1 MKDTEILK
9 QKNNMKFL
17 FKLLFT
23 VSILYSAEAYSWGI
37 IGHRTIAEIA
47 ENHISNKSKRKLK
60 KIIGKQN
67 LAYIANWP
75 DFVKSDTLNTYKETE
90 VWHYVNVKPNQNFT
104 EFEKSLKELSTP
116 NLYNQII
123 KQKEIIANKNSSKEE
138 KIVALK
144 FLVHLMGDLH
154 QPMHVGRAEDLGG
167 NLIQLTF
174 NRDQTNLHSLWDTKL
189 VDYQR
194 YSYKEFAK
202 VLDYKS
208 KEEIQKIQSGTLEN
222 WLYDSYTKAN
232 KIYTQTKPNGVY
244 SYDYNYKFSG
254 LLEEQLLAGG
264 LRLAKVL
271 DEILQ

>member
-1 MKDTEILK
+1 MDTEPL
-9 QKNNMKFL
+9 QKLQKITFL
-17 FKLLFT
+17 
-23 VSILYSAEAYSWGI
+23 I
-37 IGHRTIAEIA
+37 
-47 ENHISNKSKRKLK
+47 KSKRKLK

-104 EFEKSLKELSTP
+104 EFEKSLKELNMP

-174 NRDQTNLHSLWDTKL
+174 NRDQTNLHSLWDSKL

-222 WLYDSYTKAN
+222 WLYESYIKAN

-254 LLEEQLLAGG
+254 LLEEQLLTGG

>member
-90 VWHYVNVKPNQNFT
+90 VWHYVNVKSNQNFT
-104 EFEKSLKELSTP
+104 EFEKSLKEINTP

-123 KQKEIIANKNSSKEE
+123 KQKEIITNKNSSKDE
-138 KIVALK
+138 KVVALK

-202 VLDYKS
+202 L
-208 KEEIQKIQSGTLEN
+208 
-222 WLYDSYTKAN
+222 
-232 KIYTQTKPNGVY
+232 
-244 SYDYNYKFSG
+244 
-254 LLEEQLLAGG
+254 
-264 LRLAKVL
+264 
-271 DEILQ
+271 

>member
-1 MKDTEILK
+1 MEKYDLVVIGSGASGLVSAIMAMREGVKDVL
-9 QKNNMKFL
+9 
-17 FKLLFT
+17 
-23 VSILYSAEAYSWGI
+23 I
-37 IGHRTIAEIA
+37 IE
-47 ENHISNKSKRKLK
+47 
-60 KIIGKQN
+60 
-67 LAYIANWP
+67 
-75 DFVKSDTLNTYKETE
+75 KE
-90 VWHYVNVKPNQNFT
+90 
-104 EFEKSLKELSTP
+104 
-116 NLYNQII
+116 
-123 KQKEIIANKNSSKEE
+123 
-138 KIVALK
+138 
-144 FLVHLMGDLH
+144 
-154 QPMHVGRAEDLGG
+154 EDLGG

-232 KIYTQTKPNGVY
+232 RIYTQTKPNGVY

-254 LLEEQLLAGG
+254 LLEEQLLTGG

>member
-1 MKDTEILK
+1 MSLILSK
-9 QKNNMKFL
+9 VGEEVTIKKITGNAETKKFL
-17 FKLLFT
+17 NSLGF
-23 VSILYSAEAYSWGI
+23 I
-37 IGHRTIAEIA
+37 IGEGITIV
-47 ENHISNKSKRKLK
+47 S
-60 KIIGKQN
+60 
-67 LAYIANWP
+67 
-75 DFVKSDTLNTYKETE
+75 
-90 VWHYVNVKPNQNFT
+90 
-104 EFEKSLKELSTP
+104 
-116 NLYNQII
+116 
-123 KQKEIIANKNSSKEE
+123 
-138 KIVALK
+138 
-144 FLVHLMGDLH
+144 
-154 QPMHVGRAEDLGG
+154 DLGG

-232 KIYTQTKPNGVY
+232 RIYTQTKPNGVY